1 MEVNSNPWT
10 GRIHLDIMYMID
22 LYLDYMKTLIQQ

>member
-10 GRIHLDIMYMID
+10 GRIHLHIIYLID
-22 LYLDYMKTLIQQ
+22 LYLDYMKTLTHQ